1 MADNIK
7 IEWKGDKY
15 ADRLQRNVQQAI
27 ERSVEKVRTAT
38 MKALSV
44 GGQKGKGLAKLNTVS
59 GKMSDEA
66 RTAKKI
72 ARGEALMGGSLKQFK
87 SKSGKLNV
95 RHGGSFTH
103 TDKSGATETYDRVYW
118 YGEPVNKWVTASRPG
133 DPPHRQTNDGLRAR
147 IWYEFS
153 SDGLSAK
160 VGPLDKIKY
169 ARRQELGGP
178 GSFPAR
184 PYLRPSFLACKPK
197 IIDMIKDAAEKA
209 GKA

>member
-27 ERSVEKVRTAT
+27 EHSAEMVRTKT
-38 MKALSV
+38 MKALNV
-44 GGQKGKGLAKLNTVS
+44 GGQKGKGLAKLNKIA

-66 RTAKKI
+66 RTATKI
-72 ARGEALMGGSLKQFK
+72 ARGEALMGGSLKNFK

-95 RHGGSFTH
+95 RFGGSFTH

-133 DPPHRQTNDGLRAR
+133 TPPNRQTGDLRR
-147 IWYEFS
+147 QIQYEFA

-160 VGPLDKIKY
+160 VGPLDKLEY